1 MQRLKTVL
9 KAWPV
14 ITIVAMFLSFAT
26 KELAYDMFGVT
37 LQSQSSVKSLKMIA
51 GFNMQF
57 LQFTAAVLVFAPVLE
72 EFIFRYLFWKLPD
85 PRRIWIAAIPSGILF
100 VAAHYLKMPWPDN
113 AFLALF
119 FFAIAQCWVYKTT
132 GRLWCIIL
140 THALFNATNLI
151 LVLALPEKYLV
162 S

>member
-26 KELAYDMFGVT
+26 KELAYSLFDIT
-37 LQSQSSVKSLKMIA
+37 LLSQSSVKLVKMIA

-57 LQFTAAVLVFAPVLE
+57 LLFAVSVLILAPVLE
-72 EFIFRYLFWKLPD
+72 EVIFRFLFWKLPE
-85 PRRIWIAAIPSGILF
+85 PKRIWLAAIPSSILF
-100 VAAHYLKMPWPDN
+100 VAAHYLQMPWPDN
-113 AFLALF
+113 AFVALF
-119 FFAIAQCWVYKTT
+119 FFGMAQCWVYKTT
-132 GRLWCIIL
+132 GRLWCPIL

-151 LVLALPEKYLV
+151 LVLTLPEKYLV